1 MEALVFLLLGA
12 LTGVLAGLLGVGGGI
27 VLVPMLVFIYGGL
40 PWGPVHAAQ
49 IAHLALGTS
58 LASIVATSLA
68 SVRAHHRRG
77 AVDWLLVKRFSP
89 GLVVGTLAG
98 TALAAML
105 STPALKAL
113 FVLFAWLVGLQMLLN
128 LRPAAARALP
138 APGGLH
144 LAGAGIGVFSSLVG
158 IGGGSVS
165 VPFMSWCSVP
175 LHRAIA
181 TSAALGFPIALAG
194 SLGFIANGLQAEAR
208 GQVLPAWSLGYVYL
222 PALAGIALG
231 SVLTAPLGA
240 RLAHALP
247 VARLKQL
254 FALLLLVLGTRMAWS
269 LLPALRAWLPAA
281 LG

>member
-1 MEALVFLLLGA
+1 MMTELFLYIGLGA
-12 LTGVLAGLLGVGGGI
+12 ATGVLAGLLGVGGGI
-27 VLVPMLVFIYGGL
+27 VIVPLLVLMFGAL
-40 PWGPVHAAQ
+40 PWGPAQ
-49 IAHLALGTS
+49 APHIAHLALGTS
-58 LASIVATSLA
+58 LASIVFTSLS

-77 AVDWLLVKRFSP
+77 VVDWTLVKRFSP
-89 GLVVGTLAG
+89 GLILGTLAG
-98 TALAAML
+98 SALAAAL
-105 STPALKAL
+105 STPVLKAL
-113 FVLFAWLVGLQMLLN
+113 FVVFAWYVGLQMLMN
-128 LRPAAARALP
+128 MRPAAARPLP
-138 APGGLH
+138 DPAGLH

-208 GQVLPAWSLGYVYL
+208 GQVLPALSLGYVYL

-269 LLPALRAWLPAA
+269 LFKTLL

>member
-1 MEALVFLLLGA
+1 MVMELISYIGLGA
-12 LTGVLAGLLGVGGGI
+12 ATGVLAGLLGVGGGI
-27 VLVPMLVFIYGGL
+27 VIVPLLVLMFGAL
-40 PWGPVHAAQ
+40 PWGPAQAAHM
-49 IAHLALGTS
+49 AHLALGTS
-58 LASIVATSLA
+58 LASIVFTSLA

-77 AVDWLLVKRFSP
+77 AVDWVLVKRFSP
-89 GLVVGTLAG
+89 GLILGTLAG
-98 TALAAML
+98 TALAASL
-105 STPALKAL
+105 STTALKAL
-113 FVLFAWLVGLQMLLN
+113 FVLFAWMVGLQMLLN
-128 LRPAAARALP
+128 LRPAAARPLP
-138 APGGLH
+138 APAGLH
-144 LAGAGIGVFSSLVG
+144 LAGAGIGMFSSLVG

-194 SLGFIANGLQAEAR
+194 SLGFVANGLQAEAR
-208 GQVLPAWSLGYVYL
+208 GQVLPTLSLGYVYL

-254 FALLLLVLGTRMAWS
+254 FALLLLVLGTRMAWG
-269 LLPALRAWLPAA
+269 LIKPWLWA
-281 LG
+281 